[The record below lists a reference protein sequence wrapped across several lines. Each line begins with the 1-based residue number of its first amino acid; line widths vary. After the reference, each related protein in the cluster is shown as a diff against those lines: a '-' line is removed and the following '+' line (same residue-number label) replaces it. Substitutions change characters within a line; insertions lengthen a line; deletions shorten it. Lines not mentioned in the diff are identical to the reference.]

1 MTKLVFHLGAPSP
14 SFEQLTFSLRK
25 SAFLLGKHK
34 AIVRRPGQ
42 YRALLDNALMAHN
55 LGQFT
60 DEDRATLLRKL
71 TMDQPDRRV
80 LVSNGSLLE
89 EPTKIFRDGA
99 FYTRAGQVTRA
110 LRAMLPEVEMEFML
124 TVQNPITL
132 VADLLNGRRLTSRQS
147 FMNGMP
153 FEEVR
158 WSDVILEISK
168 ANSHKDVTIWAY
180 EEGPTIWPMI
190 LRHVAGLRGSY
201 NLDGDLDLIAPLI
214 GELPTKRLKEFLGK
228 QTDLTPAARLEI
240 MEGFLQHFCDPE
252 VAEQVIDL
260 DGVNR
265 RTVEAVSRAY
275 ETDLERCKTIEG
287 VNIISAY

>member
-25 SAFLLGKHK
+25 SAFLLTKHK

-42 YRALLDNALMAHN
+42 YRSVLDNALMAHR

-60 DEDRATLLRKL
+60 NEDRANLIHKL
-71 TMDQPDRRV
+71 TMGQPNRRV

-89 EPTKIFRDGA
+89 EPTKMFRDGV
-99 FYTRAGQVTRA
+99 FYGRAGQVTRA
-110 LRAMLPEVEMEFML
+110 LRDMLPDIEMEFML
-124 TVQNPITL
+124 TVQNPITM
-132 VADLLNGRRLTSRQS
+132 VSDLLSARRITTREK
-147 FMNGMP
+147 FMNGVP

-158 WSDVILEISK
+158 WSDVLSQISRS
-168 ANSHKDVTIWAY
+168 NSHKNVTIWAY
-180 EEGPTIWPMI
+180 EEGPTIWPTI
-190 LRHVAGLRGSY
+190 LRHVAGLGGSDH
-201 NLDGDLDLIAPLI
+201 LEGDLDLISPLI
-214 GELPTKRLKEFLGK
+214 GELPTKRLKEFLQK
-228 QTDLTPAARLEI
+228 QKDITPAARLEI

-275 ETDLERCKTIEG
+275 ETDLERCKTVEG
-287 VNIISAY
+287 VRVITAY